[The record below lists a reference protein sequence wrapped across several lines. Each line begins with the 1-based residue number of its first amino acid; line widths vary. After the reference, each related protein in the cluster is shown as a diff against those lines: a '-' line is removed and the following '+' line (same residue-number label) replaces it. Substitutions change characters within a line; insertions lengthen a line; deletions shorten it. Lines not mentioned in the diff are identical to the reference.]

1 MRRYAD
7 AMARPRRSQ
16 ENRLRLLEEGANVF
30 LRQGFHGAGLLE
42 VLSRVGVPKGSFYNY
57 FRSKEEFGAEVV
69 RHYAAEFD
77 SRLDAVAE
85 RARKDAASALRRFFR
100 ELAAE
105 FASGGYGGGCLVGNL
120 SGQLEESEVCR
131 AAMAEAL
138 RGWAERIARTVELGQ
153 RQGSF
158 RRDPAAGEIA
168 AFLLDSWEGAVLRMK
183 VERSDR
189 PLQRWVEVVLDG
201 WLRA

>member
-1 MRRYAD
+1 M
-7 AMARPRRSQ
+7 
-16 ENRLRLLEEGANVF
+16 F

-57 FRSKEEFGAEVV
+57 FESKEAFGAEVV

-77 SRLDAVAE
+77 ARLDAVAE
-85 RARKDAASALRRFFR
+85 RARKDAAAALLRFFR

-105 FASGGYGGGCLVGNL
+105 FAAAGHGGGCLVGNL

-138 RGWAERIARTVELGQ
+138 RGWAARIARVVALGQ
-153 RQGSF
+153 RQGSY
-158 RRDPAAGEIA
+158 RTDRSADEIA
-168 AFLLDSWEGAVLRMK
+168 AFVLDSWEGAVLRMK

-189 PLQRWVEVVLDG
+189 PLRRWIEVVLDG
-201 WLRA
+201 WIRG